1 MEGEGDGSHRQSRK
15 RHMHALA
22 TLIPNMEETMQI
34 SRRLAIAGL
43 FILQTTVAFAG
54 ENAYLTAAD
63 IDLKAMLPP
72 PPAADSVLG
81 KADVDAVIAAQ
92 KAATPE
98 RIALAKHD
106 AEETVYVIFGK
117 ILGDK
122 VNATAT
128 PLTDKLFARI
138 GASEDEVVDPAKPYF
153 ARVRPF
159 LAYPNEIKDLV
170 KASKSGSYPSGHTT
184 RATVEGI
191 ILGMMVPEK
200 RGEIWTRV
208 AEYAESRVVGGMHYP
223 GDLAAGRQSGVAMAA
238 TLLAR
243 PSFVADMEAA
253 KKELRAA
260 LGL

>member
-1 MEGEGDGSHRQSRK
+1 
-15 RHMHALA
+15 MH
-22 TLIPNMEETMQI
+22 I

-43 FILQTTVAFAG
+43 FLLQSTVAFSAD
-54 ENAYLTAAD
+54 APYLTAAD
-63 IDLKAMLPP
+63 VDLKAMLPP
-72 PPAADSVLG
+72 PPAADSALA
-81 KADVDAVIAAQ
+81 KADVDAAIAIQ
-92 KAATPE
+92 KAASPE
-98 RIALAKHD
+98 RIALAEHD
-106 AEETVYVIFGK
+106 ADETVYVIFGK

-153 ARVRPF
+153 GRVRPF
-159 LAYPNEIKDLV
+159 LAFPNEIKALT

-191 ILGMMVPEK
+191 ILGIMVPEK
-200 RGEIWTRV
+200 RNEIWGRV

-223 GDLAAGRQSGVAMAA
+223 ADLAAGRQSGVAMAA

>member
-1 MEGEGDGSHRQSRK
+1 M
-15 RHMHALA
+15 L
-22 TLIPNMEETMQI
+22 I
-34 SRRLAIAGL
+34 SRRLAVAGFML
-43 FILQTTVAFAG
+43 LQSTVAFAG
-54 ENAYLTAAD
+54 DAPYLTAAD
-63 IDLKAMLPP
+63 VDLKAMLPP

-81 KADVDAVIAAQ
+81 KADVEAAIAIQ
-92 KAATPE
+92 KAASPE
-98 RIALAKHD
+98 RIEQAKHD

-138 GASEDEVVDPAKPYF
+138 GESEDGVVDPAKPYF
-153 ARVRPF
+153 GRVRPF
-159 LAYPNEIKDLV
+159 LAYPDQIKALV

-191 ILGMMVPEK
+191 ILGMMMPEK
-200 RGEIWTRV
+200 RNDIWVRV

-223 GDLAAGRQSGVAMAA
+223 ADLAAGRQAGVAMAA

-253 KKELRAA
+253 KKELRTA